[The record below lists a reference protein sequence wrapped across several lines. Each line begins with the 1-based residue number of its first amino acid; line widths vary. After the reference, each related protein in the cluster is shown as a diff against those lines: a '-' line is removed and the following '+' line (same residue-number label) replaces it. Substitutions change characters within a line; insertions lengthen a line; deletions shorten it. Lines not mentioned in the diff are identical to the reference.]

1 MNPLL
6 SPAAALGSAATLGIA
21 DFTGGVAGRRT
32 PPPSVAVGIEIC
44 GLAAI
49 PLALFMLPVRWD
61 LRSASLAFTGG
72 VVGGLGLILF
82 YRAMTLNLIGVVAPV
97 SAVVAAA
104 LPTVVGVLGGDHL
117 HLSQFGGIAAGLGV
131 AAEVF
136 DWTAIQSI
144 FNWFSAI
151 EGGIFLVLAYLA
163 SRKSAVAIG
172 IGAGLYFLDT
182 LALLF
187 SGHFSYLRLFILA
200 VLIRSVLAA
209 NMLSKRAKTV
219 AAPDQSRAA

>member
-1 MNPLL
+1 MPIGRKTCDICAVMGAIA
-6 SPAAALGSAATLGIA
+6 PVQQPWQPPVDAAAPSELASSAASWA
-21 DFTGGVAGRRT
+21 GGYASRPSLNQDLEKAHKHVRR
-32 PPPSVAVGIEIC
+32 AVRY
-44 GLAAI
+44 
-49 PLALFMLPVRWD
+49 F
-61 LRSASLAFTGG
+61 
-72 VVGGLGLILF
+72 
-82 YRAMTLNLIGVVAPV
+82 
-97 SAVVAAA
+97 AVY
-104 LPTVVGVLGGDHL
+104 
-117 HLSQFGGIAAGLGV
+117 GGIAAGLGV